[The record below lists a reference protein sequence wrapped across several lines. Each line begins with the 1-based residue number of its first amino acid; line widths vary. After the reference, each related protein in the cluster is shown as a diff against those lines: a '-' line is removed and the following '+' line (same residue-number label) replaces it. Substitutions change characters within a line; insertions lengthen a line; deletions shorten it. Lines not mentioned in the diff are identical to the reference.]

1 MPLLRRRAS
10 LSTIRQQVVGINQ
23 KVLIYN
29 GRYVRY
35 VNLDNAATTPT
46 LRPVLDKVLEFLPWY
61 SGVHRGSGFK
71 SLVSTAMYDDARMRI
86 ARFFNA
92 DPDYHVAIFCKN
104 TTEAINLVAARLQFQ
119 PGDMVLTTLMEHHSN
134 DLPWRRVARVIR
146 ADVLADG
153 SLDEEDFE
161 KKLSLYHRRIRLVTI
176 SGASNVTGW
185 INNIYRIA
193 ALAHGYNIPILVDGA
208 QLAAHR
214 AINLST
220 ADDPRRIDFLAISG
234 HKLYAPFGTGVLIGP
249 RRIFE
254 HGSPEIVGGGTVN
267 LVTPRGV
274 EWTKPP
280 ARDEAG
286 TPNIIGVIAL
296 ATALEVLS
304 DLGMDNIAAHEQ
316 SLTDYAVAKLS
327 RIPGIRLYGSTK
339 PQDEKRLGVMSFSL
353 EGYEHS
359 LVAAHLAFYG
369 GIGVRSGCFCA
380 QPYIQRLLGL
390 DEKEIARLR
399 HSLAIG
405 AIKQLP
411 GLIRISFGL
420 YNNHREIDQLVET
433 LELIR
438 SHPPEYWLKYL
449 PWDDELK
456 SYIPKQLASHI
467 RQMGLS

>member
-1 MPLLRRRAS
+1 MPLLRRRVS
-10 LSTIRQQVVGINQ
+10 LSTIRQQVIGINQ
-23 KVLIYN
+23 KVPIYN

-35 VNLDNAATTPT
+35 INLDNAATTPT
-46 LRPVLDKVLEFLPWY
+46 LRPVLDRVLEFLPWY
-61 SGVHRGSGFK
+61 SGVHRGSGYK
-71 SLVSTAMYDDARMRI
+71 SLVSTAVYDQARVRI

-92 DPDYHVAIFCKN
+92 DPDYHVVIFCKN
-104 TTEAINLVAARLQFQ
+104 TTEAINLVAARMQFQ

-146 ADVLADG
+146 ADVQADG

-161 KKLSLYHRRIRLVTI
+161 KKLSLYHRRIKLVTV

-185 INNIYRIA
+185 INNIYKLA

-220 ADDPRRIDFLAISG
+220 ADDPCHIDFLAISG

-254 HGSPEIVGGGTVN
+254 QGSPEIVGGGTVN

-274 EWTKPP
+274 EWTQPP

-286 TPNIIGVIAL
+286 SPNLIGVVAL
-296 ATALEVLS
+296 ATALEILS
-304 DLGMDNIAAHEQ
+304 EVNMDNVAAHEQ
-316 SLTDYAVAKLS
+316 SLTDYAVDTLS
-327 RIPGIRLYGSTK
+327 RIPGLKLYGSTK
-339 PQDEKRLGVMSFSL
+339 PGDKNRLGVMSFSL
-353 EGYEHS
+353 EGYEHG

-390 DEKEIARLR
+390 DEKDIARLR
-399 HSLAIG
+399 HSLATG
-405 AIKQLP
+405 TIKQLP
-411 GLIRISFGL
+411 GLVRISFGL
-420 YNNHREIDQLVET
+420 YNDYGEIDRLAKT

-438 SHPPEYWLKYL
+438 SRPPEYWLNYL
-449 PWDDELK
+449 PWNAEFK
-456 SYIPKQLASHI
+456 SYIPENLASHL
-467 RQMGLS
+467 RLLSLS